1 MKRIEALAKGLKP
14 AATKSTI
21 TAINSAVTL
30 AKLSLEAEKEKAES
44 ELEDLFQ
51 GLTDATQRK
60 DAISNILEKMTEIS
74 LIEEE
79 VRNIAK
85 IESKLSEEIEVPE
98 N

>member
-21 TAINSAVTL
+21 TAINSAVNL
-30 AKLSLEAEKEKAES
+30 AKLSLEAEKEKAED

-51 GLTDATQRK
+51 CLTDASQRK
-60 DAISNILEKMTEIS
+60 GAISNILEKMTEIS

-79 VRNIAK
+79 VRNISK
-85 IESKLSEEIEVPE
+85 IESKLAEDIEVTE

>member
-51 GLTDATQRK
+51 GLTDAAQRK

-79 VRNIAK
+79 VSNIAK